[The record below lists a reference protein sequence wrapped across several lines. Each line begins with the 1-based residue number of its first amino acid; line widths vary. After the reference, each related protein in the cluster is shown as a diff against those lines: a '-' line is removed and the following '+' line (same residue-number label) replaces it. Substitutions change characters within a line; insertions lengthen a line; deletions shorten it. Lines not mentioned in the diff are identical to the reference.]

1 MSQTKLLVM
10 RFSAM
15 GDVAMTVPVIHSL
28 ATQYPDLQITM
39 LTRKHLVPLFQWMPE
54 NVKCMGIDLKNY
66 DGIGGLN
73 RLYAELK
80 PLDFDAVADI
90 HNVLRTK
97 FLRMRF
103 RLSGKQVAVIDK
115 GRSEKKALIGHG
127 MDVEALRPMTER
139 YREVFARHGYDFTL
153 TFDHNRPD
161 AVQIQE
167 LTSKGILP
175 AEGNVPLIG
184 IAPFA
189 AHEGKIYPLD
199 KMRRVAEMLADRG
212 AHVYLFGAGKE
223 EREILES
230 WQREGIESVAGK
242 LGGLTNELLLMSR
255 LRLMISMDSSN
266 MHMAAMMG
274 TPTLSVW
281 GATHPKAGFLAW
293 HQGLDSVVQKDFPCR
308 PCSVYGNKPCRFGDY
323 RCMNSITPEDIV
335 NKVQL

>member
-1 MSQTKLLVM
+1 M

-28 ATQYPDLQITM
+28 ATQYPELQITM
-39 LTRKHLVPLFQWMPE
+39 LTRKHLVPFFQWMPK
-54 NVKCMGIDLKNY
+54 NVQCIGIDLKNY

-73 RLYAELK
+73 RLYGELK
-80 PLDFDAVADI
+80 AMDFDAVADI
-90 HNVLRTK
+90 HDVLRTK

-127 MDVEALRPMTER
+127 MEAEALRPMTER
-139 YREVFARHGYDFTL
+139 YREVFARLGYDFTL
-153 TFDHNRPD
+153 TFDHCIPD
-161 AVQIQE
+161 ASQYQD
-167 LTSKGILP
+167 LAAKGILP
-175 AEGNVPLIG
+175 ADTGVPLIG

-199 KMRRVAEMLADRG
+199 RMRRVAEMLANRG
-212 AHVYLFGAGKE
+212 AHVYLFGAGRE
-223 EREILES
+223 EQATLES
-230 WQREGIESVAGK
+230 WQHEGIESVAGR

-293 HQGLDSVVQKDFPCR
+293 HQTLDSVVQTELPCR
-308 PCSVYGNKPCRFGDY
+308 PCSVYGNKPCQFGDY
-323 RCMNSITPEDIV
+323 RCMNGITPEEIV
-335 NKVQL
+335 RRALQ